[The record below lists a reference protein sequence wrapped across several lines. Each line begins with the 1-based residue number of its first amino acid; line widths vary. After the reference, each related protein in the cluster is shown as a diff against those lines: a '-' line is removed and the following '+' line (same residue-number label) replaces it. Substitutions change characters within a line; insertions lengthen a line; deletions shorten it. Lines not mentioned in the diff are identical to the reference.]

1 MQPYSDL
8 VLTFLFRAHYCY
20 LLSEILP
27 QGGILTISV
36 VISSLAYHWVSI
48 YDHTAVSHVIF
59 TKQISYNIDIKQ
71 DSGEGKPEHK
81 A

>member
-8 VLTFLFRAHYCY
+8 ALTFLFMVHYCY

-27 QGGILTISV
+27 QRGILTVPV

-71 DSGEGKPEHK
+71 YSGEGKSEHK